1 MTIVIIIFT
10 LWFILGI
17 VGAKID
23 DDVFFNV
30 PFLIFLIMIPFYP
43 FIFSVCGL

>member
-1 MTIVIIIFT
+1 MILAIIIFT

-23 DDVFFNV
+23 DDIFLNI
-30 PFLIFLIMIPFYP
+30 PFLIFIVVIPFFP